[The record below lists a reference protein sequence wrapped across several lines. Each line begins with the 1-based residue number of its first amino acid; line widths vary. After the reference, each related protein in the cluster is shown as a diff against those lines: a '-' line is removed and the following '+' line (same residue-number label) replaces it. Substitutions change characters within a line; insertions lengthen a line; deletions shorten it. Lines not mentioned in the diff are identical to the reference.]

1 MLVSRHVASPHHALR
16 RRFVSADFVR
26 DGAALGLVE
35 MVRGGTTCVNDMY
48 FFNESLLVAARA
60 AGVRVTAGLVL
71 LDFPTAYAPTG
82 PDEYLAKAE
91 ALVKAN
97 AAGDESMIRC
107 AAVTSRALARES
119 FSKPTSK
126 ANCKT
131 NAIMRLSLST
141 PQMHVVHAQIL
152 RGAARAVHCV
162 RRQPDARQGVCR
174 RERTASAHSPAR
186 DAL

>member
-1 MLVSRHVASPHHALR
+1 
-16 RRFVSADFVR
+16 VSADFVR

-97 AAGDESMIRC
+97 ATGDESMIRC
-107 AAVTSRALARES
+107 AAVTRSQNRPLNR
-119 FSKPTSK
+119 T
-126 ANCKT
+126 
-131 NAIMRLSLST
+131 
-141 PQMHVVHAQIL
+141 
-152 RGAARAVHCV
+152 
-162 RRQPDARQGVCR
+162 ARQTQSCICHSPLLL
-174 RERTASAHSPAR
+174 ASALVPRADSPRRRTRRTLCATPT
-186 DAL
+186 